1 MMWSRLRAEAPS
13 PRALRWIVMGALAL
27 SAAVYAGLLAA
38 GFVWDDLPLV
48 VHNDYT
54 GELSR
59 VLEYFQVDL
68 WRTSRSANVESGY
81 YRPLVLLSFAL
92 DRALWGLSP
101 AGHHAQSLAW
111 HLSACAALL
120 YWLRRELPPAGAALG
135 LIVFALHPVQS
146 EAVAWIAARNDL
158 MVACFTFL
166 SLGLLAEESPAPGR
180 LLGAGLVALAA
191 ALSKESGVLLP
202 GLLLALDLGRWG
214 RPRGPARYGALLGA
228 VGVWAALRYGAG
240 IQRASAPDAGQLWFL
255 VEQSPR
261 WIAHYLRLLIWP
273 DPLSVGA
280 SLEYLRA
287 PLWLSVLGV
296 LGALAGAAALVWRG
310 GRRALGGLLFAAL
323 AFAPS
328 LGAIA
333 LRGQLGERYL
343 YLPMGGIALAL
354 GAALPLTWARLV
366 ALAPLGIAWL
376 LTLQARLPE
385 WASDLS
391 LQSAALRDHPSPY
404 TRVALAH
411 ILHGEGRLPEA
422 AALFQAA
429 LEDERP
435 DADAC
440 SYAILLPLK
449 MGDLELA
456 ARGVSLG
463 RGGACAPDSELVG
476 LRLMVA
482 ARRGE
487 WEEVARILGV
497 ARQEQLPLTRRAA
510 IAGGALARRQGDE
523 ALFAEMFA
531 AQDADLA
538 VFEAQVARL
547 LSE

>member
-1 MMWSRLRAEAPS
+1 M
-13 PRALRWIVMGALAL
+13 ALRPG
-27 SAAVYAGLLAA
+27 G
-38 GFVWDDLPLV
+38 
-48 VHNDYT
+48 
-54 GELSR
+54 
-59 VLEYFQVDL
+59 
-68 WRTSRSANVESGY
+68 
-81 YRPLVLLSFAL
+81 
-92 DRALWGLSP
+92 
-101 AGHHAQSLAW
+101 
-111 HLSACAALL
+111 
-120 YWLRRELPPAGAALG
+120 
-135 LIVFALHPVQS
+135 
-146 EAVAWIAARNDL
+146 
-158 MVACFTFL
+158 
-166 SLGLLAEESPAPGR
+166 APGR
-180 LLGAGLVALAA
+180 WPARRPWCGAAVG
-191 ALSKESGVLLP
+191 
-202 GLLLALDLGRWG
+202 
-214 RPRGPARYGALLGA
+214 GPA
-228 VGVWAALRYGAG
+228 
-240 IQRASAPDAGQLWFL
+240 
-255 VEQSPR
+255 
-261 WIAHYLRLLIWP
+261 
-273 DPLSVGA
+273 
-280 SLEYLRA
+280 
-287 PLWLSVLGV
+287 
-296 LGALAGAAALVWRG
+296 
-310 GRRALGGLLFAAL
+310 GGLLFAAL

-354 GAALPLTWARLV
+354 GAACPDLG
-366 ALAPLGIAWL
+366 APGRPGPAGIAWL

-440 SYAILLPLK
+440 AYAILLPLK

-456 ARGVSLG
+456 AARREPGAQG
-463 RGGACAPDSELVG
+463 RCAPDSELVG